1 MDYEFD
7 ELKRRSSA
15 RRAGK
20 AKKRGRGPNWRKL
33 ALPLSLVATCCLLG
47 ALVIPKLVPVLGG
60 LWSDVTS
67 TEPVTEPLPTEPDTV
82 IHLVAGGDVDI
93 TDQTVSSGEAVG
105 GYDFTEVFK
114 DVLPI
119 LSGGDATVMNLEGI
133 VSGDVYGTETKA
145 LPPQLLKNLASAGVD
160 ILQTANSC
168 SIYDGLQS
176 LKSTLQG
183 VKAAG
188 MTPLG
193 TYESKEA
200 FEESGGYVIWEIQG
214 IKVAFV
220 AFTKGMNGSGLPA
233 SGEGCVNLL
242 YKDYTS
248 NQEDYTTIYQKVDKE
263 AITKVLRNAAEQKP
277 DVTVALVHWG
287 SDSVDQISKTQ
298 TQIAKLMIEEGVD
311 AIIGTHSHFLQKME
325 YDPEKGTLI
334 AYSLGDFLG
343 DFREAGDNSGTN
355 FSVLLDL
362 QITKS
367 GSTGETKITGY
378 DCVPIYREVQEGKI
392 RILRIREAMEGYESN
407 FLGRVSEETY
417 NAMKTALE
425 RINSRTGLETE

>member
-1 MDYEFD
+1 MDYEFE
-7 ELKRRSSA
+7 ELKRRREE

-20 AKKRGRGPNWRKL
+20 TRKRGKKWHKL
-33 ALPLSLVATCCLLG
+33 VLPLSIIATCCLLG
-47 ALVIPKLVPVLGG
+47 ALVIPKLLPVAQN
-60 LWSDVTS
+60 LWEDLTS
-67 TEPVTEPLPTEPDTV
+67 TEPSTEPLPTEPDKV
-82 IHLVAGGDVDI
+82 IHLVAGGDVNVS
-93 TDQTVSSGEAVG
+93 DQILAAGQTGG
-105 GYDFTEVFK
+105 GYNFTEVFK

-119 LSGGDATVMNLEGI
+119 LSDGDVSVMNFEGI
-133 VSGDVYGTETKA
+133 ISGDVYGSETKA
-145 LPPQLLKNLASAGVD
+145 APPQLLQSLASAGVD

-168 SIYDGLQS
+168 SVYDGLQS

-188 MTPLG
+188 MTPVG
-193 TYESKEA
+193 TFADKEE
-200 FEESGGYVIWEIQG
+200 FEKSGGYLLWEING

-220 AFTKGMNGSGLPA
+220 AFTKGMNGSGLPV

-248 NQEDYTTIYQKVDKE
+248 NQEDYSTIYQKVDKDG
-263 AITKVLRNAAEQKP
+263 ITKVLRNAAAQNP
-277 DVTVALVHWG
+277 DVTIALLHWG

-298 TQIAKLMIEEGVD
+298 TQICKLMQEEGVD

-325 YDPEKGTLI
+325 YDPENGTFV

-343 DFREAGDNSGTN
+343 DFRQATDHSGTN
-355 FSVLLDL
+355 YSVLLNL
-362 QITKS
+362 EITKS
-367 GSTGETKITGY
+367 GTTGETKITGY
-378 DCVPIYREVQEGKI
+378 DCVPIYREERDGKL

-417 NAMKTALE
+417 NAMKSAMTQISKRTCLE
-425 RINSRTGLETE
+425 NE